1 MNKRRSFMKS
11 AMSLGAGAAM
21 GAMAAGA
28 APGDRTAGPGGIRLG
43 NLYFS
48 SGLTGVRPEARKD
61 PLAFGGDIKE
71 QTHTILKAHR
81 ANLESM
87 GSSLEKVLKVT
98 VFLADVKTE
107 KAAMNEV
114 YAQYFPKEAPARS
127 YGGSAV
133 PGYGHPPRNRA
144 GGVGFVGLINSNWRR
159 WLRRIRST
167 LEFDYESGTPPRMG
181 RGRGSA
187 LRSLRFHTCHRC
199 AREWSPQISGCAPF
213 VPVMETADLR
223 ESYHASKFWR
233 LHSPRFRRV
242 LAQCECVLDS

>member
-1 MNKRRSFMKS
+1 MNKRRNFMKS
-11 AMSLGAGAAM
+11 AMSLGAGATM
-21 GAMAAGA
+21 GAMAANA

-61 PLAFGGDIKE
+61 PLVFGGDIKE

-107 KAAMNEV
+107 KNAMNEV

-127 YGGSAV
+127 AV
-133 PGYGHPPRNRA
+133 
-144 GGVGFVGLINSNWRR
+144 GVQFP
-159 WLRRIRST
+159 
-167 LEFDYESGTPPRMG
+167 D
-181 RGRGSA
+181 
-187 LRSLRFHTCHRC
+187 
-199 AREWSPQISGCAPF
+199 
-213 VPVMETADLR
+213 TAT
-223 ESYHASKFWR
+223 
-233 LHSPRFRRV
+233 RV
-242 LAQCECVLDS
+242 EIEVVAWIP